1 MYPNLYYAFRDL
13 FGVEWNFLRF
23 VNSFGFFV
31 AISFLAAAWILTLE
45 LKRKQRAGLMHGE
58 EVKITV
64 GKPASLEELF
74 LNFLLGFILGF
85 KIIGLFISGIGPDSD
100 PQQFILS
107 MDGSWPA
114 GIILGL
120 LLAFLKWREKNKQK
134 LAKPEERNI
143 RIWPHDRVGD
153 FVILA
158 ALFGFLG
165 AKIFHN
171 LENWND
177 FAANPIEALLSFDGL
192 TFYGGLICATIAIWW
207 YARKKKIGFRHLCDA
222 AAPALI
228 LAYAI
233 GRIGCQVSGDGDW
246 GILNS
251 AYVTTPD
258 SKVVLSDSTQ
268 FKTALQQN
276 AAFYMSRQESHSL
289 NDVRHE
295 SVKAP
300 SWLPRWFFA
309 YHYPHNVVKEGAPIA
324 GCADSQYCRQL
335 PIPVFPTPFY
345 ETIIGLLLFALLWGI
360 RKKLVVPGTL
370 FAVYLFVNGLERFF
384 IEKIRVNTVYD
395 KLPFS
400 PTQAELIASGL
411 MIGGIILY
419 IILMRRAKVSGKS

>member
-134 LAKPEERNI
+134 LAKPEERVI

-153 FVILA
+153 FVIFA
-158 ALFGFLG
+158 ALFGF
-165 AKIFHN
+165 
-171 LENWND
+171 
-177 FAANPIEALLSFDGL
+177 
-192 TFYGGLICATIAIWW
+192 
-207 YARKKKIGFRHLCDA
+207 
-222 AAPALI
+222 
-228 LAYAI
+228 
-233 GRIGCQVSGDGDW
+233 
-246 GILNS
+246 
-251 AYVTTPD
+251 
-258 SKVVLSDSTQ
+258 
-268 FKTALQQN
+268 
-276 AAFYMSRQESHSL
+276 
-289 NDVRHE
+289 
-295 SVKAP
+295 
-300 SWLPRWFFA
+300 
-309 YHYPHNVVKEGAPIA
+309 
-324 GCADSQYCRQL
+324 
-335 PIPVFPTPFY
+335 
-345 ETIIGLLLFALLWGI
+345 
-360 RKKLVVPGTL
+360 
-370 FAVYLFVNGLERFF
+370 
-384 IEKIRVNTVYD
+384 
-395 KLPFS
+395 
-400 PTQAELIASGL
+400 
-411 MIGGIILY
+411 
-419 IILMRRAKVSGKS
+419 